1 MDDVISGTLVFTG
14 ERSRDGYRLN
24 QMAMSL
30 TDPAN
35 RAAFVANEDDYMR
48 GHGLTD
54 AERSMVLERDWK
66 AMIEAGGSIYLIIKI
81 AGAIGVPLYA
91 VGAQTAGM
99 TYEQFM
105 AQRQRC

>member
-14 ERSRDGYRLN
+14 ERSHKGYRLN
-24 QMAMSL
+24 HMAMSL
-30 TDPAN
+30 TDPAK
-35 RAAFVANEDDYMR
+35 RAAFVADEDGYMR
-48 GHGLTD
+48 GLGMTD
-54 AERSMVLERDWK
+54 AERTMVRDRDWK

-91 VGAQTAGM
+91 VGAHTAGM

-105 AQRQRC
+105 AQRQGR

>member
-14 ERSRDGYRLN
+14 ERSRNGYRLN

-35 RAAFVANEDDYMR
+35 RKAFVADEDGYMR
-48 GHGLTD
+48 RLGLTD
-54 AERSMVLERDWK
+54 AERAIVLERDWK
-66 AMIEAGGSIYLIIKI
+66 AMIAAGGNIYLIIKI

-91 VGAQTAGM
+91 VGAHTAGM

-105 AQRQRC
+105 AQRQGR

>member
-1 MDDVISGTLVFTG
+1 MDDVVSGTLVFTG
-14 ERSRDGYRLN
+14 ERSHNGYRLN

-35 RAAFVANEDDYMR
+35 RAAFVANEDGYMR
-48 GHGLTD
+48 SHGLTD
-54 AERSMVLERDWK
+54 AERAMVLERDWK

-91 VGAQTAGM
+91 VGAHTAGM

-105 AQRQRC
+105 AQRQGR

>member
-1 MDDVISGTLVFTG
+1 MDDVIAGTLVFTG
-14 ERSRDGYRLN
+14 ERSQAGYRLN
-24 QMAMSL
+24 RMAMSL

-35 RAAFVANEDDYMR
+35 RKAFVADEHGYMR
-48 GHGLTD
+48 NQGLTD
-54 AERSMVLERDWK
+54 AEIAMVQERDWK

-91 VGAQTAGM
+91 VGAHTAGM

-105 AQRQRC
+105 AQRQGR